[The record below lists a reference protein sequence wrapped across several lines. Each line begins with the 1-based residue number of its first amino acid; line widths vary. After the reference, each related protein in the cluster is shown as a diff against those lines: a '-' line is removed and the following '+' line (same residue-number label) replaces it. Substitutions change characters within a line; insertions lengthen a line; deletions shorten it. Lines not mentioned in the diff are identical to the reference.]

1 MPQGWDPRKPVVV
14 QKPAGARARVNLDPV
29 ALDRLILDQ
38 GIRVRVFR
46 TSLCPNVKSIDSA
59 EHNIDCKICNQ
70 TGFIDALPND
80 TWAFFQ
86 GIDFKKLPQEDGY
99 YDGNTLSATF
109 LAGIELQYYTLVEL
123 TDFTD
128 IFFELIKRQEGPT
141 DVLKY
146 RARKVNMLVDQNGK
160 QYLPTSDFVID
171 PNGSIQWIAGR
182 SPLKGSIY
190 SIHYEAA
197 IQFRAMK
204 AMHVHRFLQ
213 VSSRQ
218 KTVEMKKAQQ
228 QWMLQKEFLVERKD
242 IAGKRLAPNKV
253 RDSDED

>member
-1 MPQGWDPRKPVVV
+1 MPQGWDPRKPVTVP
-14 QKPAGARARVNLDPV
+14 KPPGSRARVNLDP
-29 ALDRLILDQ
+29 ATLDRLILDQ

-46 TSLCPNVKSIDSA
+46 TALCPNVKSIDSA
-59 EHNIDCKICNQ
+59 EHNIDCKLCNQ
-70 TGFIDALPND
+70 TGFLDALPND

-86 GIDFKKLPQEDGY
+86 GLDFKKNPNEDGF

-128 IFFELIKRQEGPT
+128 IFYELIKRQEGLV

-146 RARKVNMLVDQNGK
+146 RTKKVNMLVDQTGK
-160 QYLPTSDFVID
+160 SYFPTSDFILD
-171 PNGSIQWIAGR
+171 ANGSISWIPGR

-197 IQFRAMK
+197 IQFRATK

-213 VSSRQ
+213 VSGKQ

-228 QWMLQKEFLVERKD
+228 QWTLQKEFLVERKNVLG
-242 IAGKRLAPNKV
+242 ALLPPNKV
-253 RDSDED
+253 RDSDEG